1 MRTRSVGRIRN
12 RLRLSVRARFD
23 RRGGVEIYAAEVQ
36 RLIDRLHVLWLYQF
50 VCIREQFE
58 TILRIPSQID
68 GIEPPACAEH
78 RHRRKLRNF
87 GLLHSKRRRTSS
99 GNISWAVA
107 RGQTEQAGE
116 GQRTLHWAFGP

>member
-1 MRTRSVGRIRN
+1 MRTRSVRRSRN

-36 RLIDRLHVLWLYQF
+36 RLIDRLHVLRLYQL
-50 VCIREQFE
+50 VCLRKQFE

-68 GIEPPACAEH
+68 GIEPPACADH
-78 RHRRKLRNF
+78 RHRRKVRSNF
-87 GLLHSKRRRTSS
+87 ALLHSKRRRMSS

-107 RGQTEQAGE
+107 RGQTE
-116 GQRTLHWAFGP
+116 